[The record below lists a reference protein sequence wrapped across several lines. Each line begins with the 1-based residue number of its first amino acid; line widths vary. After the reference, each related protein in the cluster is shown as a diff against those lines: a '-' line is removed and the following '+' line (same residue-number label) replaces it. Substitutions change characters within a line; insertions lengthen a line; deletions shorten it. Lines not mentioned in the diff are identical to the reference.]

1 MFLDLLRSRRFAPLF
16 WCQFLSAFNDNF
28 VRNLIAMLILFRLA
42 PDHAGSLLTLA
53 IGIFMLPSIFLSGLG
68 GEWADAHD
76 KARVAKILKFAEIFV
91 QMIAATGIWFQ
102 SPPILFLALFGL
114 GAISA
119 LFGPVKYGILP
130 DHLAMREL
138 TGGNAL
144 VEAATFLAILFGLIA
159 GGLAS
164 HLAPAP
170 EYLVVQLMVI
180 AAACA
185 ATSLLIP
192 AAHPHAKDLR
202 VNPNVF
208 ASTIT
213 LLRNLKR
220 DKQLWDGAL
229 AISCFWMT
237 GAVALSLVPV
247 VVRNRMGGGIEVE
260 TAISA
265 FFAVGI
271 AIGSLSAAVIAKD
284 RIFLVPVPYAALGMG
299 LFLLDLGWTTA
310 HLPQAEGEIGLGSFL
325 SNWLGL
331 HIAGDVI
338 GLACAGGLFVVPLFA
353 AVQFRAP
360 ADQRARVVGGVN
372 ILNSVFMVVATG
384 ATALLQSHWIGL
396 DEPVLLMGFGI
407 FNCLVAAW
415 VRRKLADAS
424 SQKGGDFSN

>member
-1 MFLDLLRSRRFAPLF
+1 MFFDLLRSRRFAPLF

-42 PDHAGSLLTLA
+42 PDRAGSLLTLA
-53 IGIFMLPSIFLSGLG
+53 IGIFMLPSIVLSGLG
-68 GEWADAHD
+68 GEWADAND
-76 KARVAKILKFAEIFV
+76 KAKVARILKFTEIFV
-91 QMIAATGIWFQ
+91 QMIAAAGIWFQ
-102 SPPILFLALFGL
+102 SLPVLFVSLFGL

-144 VEAATFLAILFGLIA
+144 VEAVTFLAILFGLIT
-159 GGLAS
+159 GGLAA

-170 EYLVVQLMVI
+170 EYLIVQLMVI

-185 ATSLLIP
+185 ATSLFIP
-192 AAHPHAKDLR
+192 EARPHAKDLR

-208 ASTIT
+208 ASTVT
-213 LLRNLKR
+213 LLRGLKQ

-237 GAVALSLVPV
+237 GAVALSLIPV
-247 VVRNRMGGGIEVE
+247 VVRNRIGAGIEVE

-265 FFAVGI
+265 FFAIGI
-271 AIGSLSAAVIAKD
+271 AIGSLGAATIAKG

-310 HLPQAEGEIGLGSFL
+310 HLSHATGEIGLLQFL
-325 SNWLGL
+325 SSGLGL

-338 GLACAGGLFVVPLFA
+338 GLACAGGFFVVPLFA
-353 AVQFRAP
+353 GVQYRAP

-372 ILNSVFMVVATG
+372 ILNSVFMVLATA

-396 DEPVLLMGFGI
+396 EEPVLLMGFGI
-407 FNCLVAAW
+407 FNGLVAAW
-415 VRRKLADAS
+415 VRNRLA
-424 SQKGGDFSN
+424 

>member
-42 PDHAGSLLTLA
+42 PGHAGSLLTLA

-68 GEWADAHD
+68 GEWADASD

-91 QMIAATGIWFQ
+91 QMIAAIGIWFQ
-102 SPPILFLALFGL
+102 SLPVLFLSLFGL

-164 HLAPAP
+164 RLSPAP
-170 EYLVVQLMVI
+170 DILIVQLMVI

-192 AAHPHAKDLR
+192 AARPHAKDLR

-213 LLRNLKR
+213 LLQDLKR
-220 DKQLWDGAL
+220 DKRLWDGAL

-265 FFAVGI
+265 FFAIGI
-271 AIGSLSAAVIAKD
+271 AIGSLSAAVIAKG

-310 HLPQAEGEIGLGSFL
+310 HLPQAEGEIGLAYFL
-325 SNWLGL
+325 SSWLGI
-331 HIAGDVI
+331 HIATDVI

-372 ILNSVFMVVATG
+372 ILNSVFMVLATV
-384 ATALLQSHWIGL
+384 ATALLQSRWIGL
-396 DEPVLLMGFGI
+396 EEPALLMGFGI

-415 VRRKLADAS
+415 VRRHINAS
-424 SQKGGDFSN
+424 SRKVEDFSD